1 MIRFLSTLF
10 NKSSQAAQPV
20 AGNAAETSMN
30 FDSENVRPF
39 LEGLA
44 PGTVDQSA
52 LVTIDAALKN
62 MAVDETRDFVLNAQS
77 GLQLQIFMDDF
88 EAPDL
93 YFFGSVE
100 IIQYI
105 DQALMAFST
114 AMGL

>member
-1 MIRFLSTLF
+1 MIRFLANLF
-10 NKSSQAAQPV
+10 SAPKQPSQLV
-20 AGNAAETSMN
+20 AGHSAETSMN

-44 PGTVDQSA
+44 PGTIDPSA

-62 MAVDETRDFVLNAQS
+62 MAVDETRDFVLNAQT

-105 DQALMAFST
+105 DQALMAFAT